1 MKYFSDVPE
10 SESANLAVIP
20 ARVLTEGRRAEVEL
34 RSPLKTNPTQ
44 VKIALALPRV
54 ERDLHIDNCNRKRV
68 LGA

>member
-1 MKYFSDVPE
+1 
-10 SESANLAVIP
+10 
-20 ARVLTEGRRAEVEL
+20 
-34 RSPLKTNPTQ
+34 